1 MPPKLDAHL
10 EGRILKAAQRI
21 WHLRGEH
28 GLTLRAIAKDAG
40 TSTPT
45 VYKRF
50 RNKGAILQALAGIFQ
65 QRLNEACFTA
75 RSIEEVCEKYLAYAE
90 ENPQEYQLLWRTW
103 SRIFN
108 PDRPRPG
115 YTWFIAQLAQR
126 FGGQPEEYTRAFY
139 AFFLLGHGAA
149 SLLTIPRDESA
160 RLEVQQ
166 NFLAI
171 CGELIRNIQI
181 LRTPAPVKQV

>member
-10 EGRILKAAQRI
+10 EGRILKAAHRL
-21 WHLRGEH
+21 WHTRGEH
-28 GLTLRAIAKDAG
+28 GLTLRAIARDAG

-50 RNKGAILQALAGIFQ
+50 RNKQAILQALAARFQ
-65 QRLNEACFTA
+65 QRLNEACFAANT
-75 RSIEEVCEKYLAYAE
+75 IEEVCANYLAYAE

-103 SRIFN
+103 TGIFN
-108 PDRPRPG
+108 PERSRPG
-115 YTWFIAQLAQR
+115 YTWFLSQLAHR
-126 FGGQPEEYTRAFY
+126 FGGAPEEYSRAFY

-149 SLLTIPRDESA
+149 SLLTIPRDEPA
-160 RLEVQQ
+160 REEVRQ

-171 CGELIRNIQI
+171 CNDLIRNIQI
-181 LRTPAPVKQV
+181 LRFQVSRK